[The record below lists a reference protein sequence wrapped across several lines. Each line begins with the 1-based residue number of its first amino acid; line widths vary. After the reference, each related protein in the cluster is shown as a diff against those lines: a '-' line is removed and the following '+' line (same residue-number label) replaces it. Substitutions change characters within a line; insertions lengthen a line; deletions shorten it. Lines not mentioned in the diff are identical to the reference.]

1 MSFERYFC
9 HFEFLC
15 FWIFHDRVVLHH
27 YQLRAIRK
35 SFFKNSTLLAIIL
48 QAKTH
53 AQAKLNPFIS
63 HVGGPLLQSL
73 AGGLILGVVV
83 TFGSVYHA
91 KNTSSMGEIFLHI
104 FPTIISSMCAL
115 LGLGFVYFWK
125 EIPTLEN
132 FGSELLI
139 ISVFFI
145 FFIICIVPK
154 VFDIHKM
161 NKYRSNRTR

>member
-1 MSFERYFC
+1 MAT
-9 HFEFLC
+9 
-15 FWIFHDRVVLHH
+15 IF
-27 YQLRAIRK
+27 
-35 SFFKNSTLLAIIL
+35 

-73 AGGLILGVVV
+73 AGGLILCLVV
-83 TFGSVYHA
+83 TFGHVYQA
-91 KNTSSMGEIFLHI
+91 KATSSMGEIFLHV

-115 LGLGFVYFWK
+115 LGLGFVYFWR

-132 FGSELLI
+132 FGTELLV

-161 NKYRSNRTR
+161 NKYFSNRTR